1 MESLL
6 NIEKAI
12 DETMVDWTNHTNKL
26 RRKYRAKGYTLFMR
40 REYRRDQ

>member
-12 DETMVDWTNHTNKL
+12 DETMVDRFL
-26 RRKYRAKGYTLFMR
+26 ADLITLFMR